1 MGKYN
6 LIVDVFDKDK
16 LIDSFCF
23 DLNAIHPV
31 AFPNRPPYRGME
43 LYISGSLENGFSFSP
58 DGYEMW
64 VKFSKEHDGHCVTY
78 LIDRSYTF
86 YFRIREEDALREMGL
101 NNNIPGPTD
110 RVDEFDR
117 IKDFKKR

>member
-1 MGKYN
+1 MNKYV
-6 LIVDVFDKDK
+6 LIIDVFDKEK

-23 DLNAIHPV
+23 DLNNIYPV
-31 AFPNRPPYRGME
+31 VFPDKTPYQGME

-64 VKFSKEHDGHCVTY
+64 IRFSKEHDGKCITY

-86 YFRIREEDALREMGL
+86 YFRVREDNA
-101 NNNIPGPTD
+101 
-110 RVDEFDR
+110 
-117 IKDFKKR
+117 IKR

>member
-1 MGKYN
+1 MKNYRV
-6 LIVDVFDKDK
+6 IIDVFDKEK

-23 DLNAIHPV
+23 GLDSLYPV
-31 AFPNRPPYRGME
+31 VFPDRLPYQGMT
-43 LYISGSLENGFSFSP
+43 LYISGSVENGFSFSP

-64 VKFSKEHDGHCVTY
+64 IKFSKEHDGKCITY
-78 LIDRSYTF
+78 LVDRSYTF
-86 YFRIREEDALREMGL
+86 YFRVREDNTLHEMAM
-101 NNNIPGPTD
+101 NNKMPGPTD